1 MGNKVKVKFG
11 VFYNDQYNGESD
23 FTFYEQEREREREW
37 KLYVEARNSFP
48 CIFTKGREVKEKMK
62 GGNKM
67 QDRTNYEIVF
77 YSYTGLALW
86 SEKGFE
92 VGKGYSN
99 AHSF

>member
-1 MGNKVKVKFG
+1 
-11 VFYNDQYNGESD
+11 
-23 FTFYEQEREREREW
+23 
-37 KLYVEARNSFP
+37 
-48 CIFTKGREVKEKMK
+48 MK

-86 SEKGFE
+86 SEKGLE